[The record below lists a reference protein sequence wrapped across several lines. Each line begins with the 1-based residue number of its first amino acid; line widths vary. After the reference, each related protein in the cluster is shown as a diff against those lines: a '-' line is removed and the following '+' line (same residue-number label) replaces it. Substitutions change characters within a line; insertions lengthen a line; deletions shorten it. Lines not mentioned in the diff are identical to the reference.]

1 MSSSSDS
8 DIIDFF
14 INERIN
20 TTRNNTALFMSIL
33 VSLTIIY
40 FAIYSFAA
48 FRKKTTFTVLIS
60 ILMIVCVVNLILS
73 CMAFNYQNK
82 SDADEE
88 TMMTLMQSASYLN
101 AIQIISIFA
110 LSIFIFST
118 KTRMKRC
125 SSKFNTQLNQTT
137 YVPSCIFVAVN
148 LIAIPYIILRLTS
161 YKNNSDFTQV
171 IQIPAIYF
179 KK

>member
-20 TTRNNTALFMSIL
+20 ETRNNTALFMSIL

-48 FRKKTTFTVLIS
+48 YRKKTTFTVLIS
-60 ILMIVCVVNLILS
+60 ILMIVCVVNLIIS
-73 CMAFNYQNK
+73 CMAYSSSK

-88 TMMTLMQSASYLN
+88 TIMILMQSASYLN

-125 SSKFNTQLNQTT
+125 SSKFNTQMNQTT

-171 IQIPAIYF
+171 IQIPAVYF